1 MSKREFVLY
10 GRYPYLGDDGP
21 SYRVAIVLELGP
33 MVNYAMISGESE
45 KMAIPSN
52 QKISSLINPAVLGEL
67 IDVLEAEVVR
77 EAMIRGGWDPKIVS
91 DEIISV

>member
-10 GRYPYLGDDGP
+10 GRYPYLGDDSP
-21 SYRVAIVLELGP
+21 SDRVAIVLELGP

-45 KMAIPSN
+45 QLAIPSN

-77 EAMIRGGWDPKIVS
+77 EAMIRGGWDPKIVNE
-91 DEIISV
+91 EII